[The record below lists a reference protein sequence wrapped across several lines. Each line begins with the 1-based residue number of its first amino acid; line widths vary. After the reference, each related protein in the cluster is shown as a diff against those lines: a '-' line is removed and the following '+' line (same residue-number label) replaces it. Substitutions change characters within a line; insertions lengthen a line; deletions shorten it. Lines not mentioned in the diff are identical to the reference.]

1 MKKLIYLGI
10 SVFIIACA
18 TKKAETPPSTTTPSP
33 TTSSLPKPTAP
44 APSSITPENFRSS
57 DPNFAYADF
66 AKGKML
72 YESKCNKCHPLKPV
86 FSQNIDGW
94 NKYVPDMVAKYN
106 RKFSDLLDP
115 RAEELIKGYLLT
127 ELEQGKR

>member
-18 TKKAETPPSTTTPSP
+18 TKKAETPPSTPPSP
-33 TTSSLPKPTAP
+33 PTSFSVPAP
-44 APSSITPENFRSS
+44 APPSSITAENFRSS

-72 YESKCNKCHPLKPV
+72 YESKCNKCHALKPV
-86 FSQNIDGW
+86 TSQNIDGW

-106 RKFSDLLDP
+106 RKFNDLLDE
-115 RAEELIKGYLLT
+115 RAEELIKGYLLA

>member
-18 TKKAETPPSTTTPSP
+18 TKKAETPPSTPPPPP
-33 TTSSLPKPTAP
+33 TSYSVPAP
-44 APSSITPENFRSS
+44 APPSSITAENFRSS

-72 YESKCNKCHPLKPV
+72 YESKCNKCHALKPV
-86 FSQNIDGW
+86 TSQNIDGW

-106 RKFSDLLDP
+106 RKFNDLLDE
-115 RAEELIKGYLLT
+115 RAEELIKGYLLA

>member
-10 SVFIIACA
+10 SVFIFACA
-18 TKKAETPPSTTTPSP
+18 TKKAETPPSTPPPSP
-33 TTSSLPKPTAP
+33 TTSSVPKPP
-44 APSSITPENFRSS
+44 PSSSITAETFRSS
-57 DPNFAYADF
+57 DPNFAFADF
-66 AKGKML
+66 SKGKML
-72 YESKCNKCHPLKPV
+72 YETKCNKCHALKPIT
-86 FSQNIDGW
+86 SQNIDGW

-106 RKFSDLLDP
+106 RKFSDLLDA

>member
-10 SVFIIACA
+10 SVFIFACA
-18 TKKAETPPSTTTPSP
+18 TKKADTPPSTPPPSP
-33 TTSSLPKPTAP
+33 TTSSFPKPP
-44 APSSITPENFRSS
+44 ANSSITAETFRSS
-57 DPNFAYADF
+57 DPNFAFADF
-66 AKGKML
+66 SKGKML
-72 YESKCNKCHPLKPV
+72 YESKCNRCHELKPII
-86 FSQNIDGW
+86 SQNIDGW

-106 RKFSDLLDP
+106 RKFSDLLDA